1 MTTPKHEKGD
11 SQELDPQTSSEEVVC
26 QNRSEHQRE
35 TVSQRESVEQGAE
48 GRYADSESEWVP
60 GADGIVERT
69 ASRVV
74 LIDPEGKLFL
84 IRGHDIEDPEH
95 GWWFTVGGGI
105 GAEEDPSDG
114 AVRELFEETGLGVE
128 PSRLVG
134 PVLERT
140 AIFHFTY
147 RTRRQ
152 YEKFFLLYVSGD
164 EAEAVSSWNQDNLTD
179 LERDVLDEVAWWDPA
194 DIIQADREGT
204 KIYPLGIG
212 QMVSSWYPEWDG
224 KVLTVSES

>member
-11 SQELDPQTSSEEVVC
+11 SQKPNSKKMGETV
-26 QNRSEHQRE
+26 EHQSE
-35 TVSQRESVEQGAE
+35 TAEPQSESVEQGAE

-114 AVRELFEETGLGVE
+114 AVRELFEETGLDVE

-140 AIFHFTY
+140 ALFHFTY

-212 QMVSSWYPEWDG
+212 QMASSWYPEWDG